1 MMKNKCIC
9 RAKDIHADE
18 WIYGYYVSK
27 IDMLTGCD
35 HSYILHQEYNSNTG
49 LLDSFMTWREVDT
62 NTVCRCT
69 GLNDKQGNPI
79 FEGDIITARYTDD
92 GRLTKGVVNFLNGC
106 FCVKYDNHNNPAIDM
121 LCDYE
126 ISGDVFN
133 NTELMEG

>member
-9 RAKDIHADE
+9 RAKDIHVNE

-27 IDMLTGCD
+27 IDM
-35 HSYILHQEYNSNTG
+35 
-49 LLDSFMTWREVDT
+49 
-62 NTVCRCT
+62 
-69 GLNDKQGNPI
+69 
-79 FEGDIITARYTDD
+79 
-92 GRLTKGVVNFLNGC
+92 LNGC

-126 ISGDVFN
+126 ISGDVFD